1 MAGKGK
7 KKNGKEEKAPK
18 SVAVA
23 EVAKPATVVGAVA
36 GGRLETEKKLRK
48 LQKKMDQI
56 ADLKDKQR
64 SGAQMELTQIQKIG
78 TEGALMKEIAE
89 VQAILD
95 KN

>member
-1 MAGKGK
+1 
-7 KKNGKEEKAPK
+7 
-18 SVAVA
+18 
-23 EVAKPATVVGAVA
+23 
-36 GGRLETEKKLRK
+36 
-48 LQKKMDQI
+48 MDQI

-64 SGAQMELTQIQKIG
+64 SGALMELTQIQKIG